1 VTDEYKKAAA
11 VLCRQRISAG
21 GFRLSHLVQ
30 DIYTAHEKMSKVQ
43 KATKFLN

>member
-1 VTDEYKKAAA
+1 VTDEYKQAAA
-11 VLCRQRISAG
+11 ELCRQRISAG

-30 DIYTAHEKMSKVQ
+30 DIYAAHEKMANVQ